1 MHRRVVNGTPQ
12 EYTQSVSADERMIV
26 LNLEDVSS
34 YNITLHVAVTCKPN
48 MSATN
53 STKVDSG
60 KHS

>member
-1 MHRRVVNGTPQ
+1 MYRRVVNGTPQ

-26 LNLEDVSS
+26 LKLEDANS

-48 MSATN
+48 ISATN
-53 STKVDSG
+53 LTKVDSS